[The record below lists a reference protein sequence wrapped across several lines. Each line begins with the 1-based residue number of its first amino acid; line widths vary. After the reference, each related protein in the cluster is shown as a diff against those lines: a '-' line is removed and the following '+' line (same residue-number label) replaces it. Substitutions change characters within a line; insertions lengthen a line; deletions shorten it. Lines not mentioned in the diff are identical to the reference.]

1 METPDDPRWYRA
13 FARVALADWR
23 RRLPT
28 RAATTA
34 AASDGQ
40 LAKNSSSATP
50 MVIRSA
56 NATAQHAQGNS
67 HSRARWRTDCAARRV
82 QCAVQLAAS
91 KTAARRPGHP
101 PKELMQVLLHTDHHT
116 PGGLPMAEHLRSVVD
131 DALERFGER
140 VTRVEA
146 HLSDAN
152 GEARADAGD
161 IHCTLIARLIG
172 TEEVVVKDQARSA
185 HQAIEGAV
193 RKLRR
198 AVGAAVAKQDPRR
211 PSHVKAT
218 ADDQAAEGPGTGTA
232 ANR

>member
-1 METPDDPRWYRA
+1 
-13 FARVALADWR
+13 
-23 RRLPT
+23 
-28 RAATTA
+28 
-34 AASDGQ
+34 
-40 LAKNSSSATP
+40 
-50 MVIRSA
+50 
-56 NATAQHAQGNS
+56 
-67 HSRARWRTDCAARRV
+67 
-82 QCAVQLAAS
+82 
-91 KTAARRPGHP
+91 
-101 PKELMQVLLHTDHHT
+101 MQVLLHTGHHN

-152 GEARADAGD
+152 GEAHTDAGD

-172 TEEVVVKDQARSA
+172 AEEVVVKDQARNA

-211 PSHVKAT
+211 PSHAKAA
-218 ADDQAAEGPGTGTA
+218 ADAQAADGPGTGTA